1 MNAQKYYRINEV
13 SKILGI
19 SKQTIK
25 RYERKG
31 VFPKQK
37 KNALNGWREYTE
49 KEIESL
55 KLIMGRA

>member
-1 MNAQKYYRINEV
+1 MNVEKYYRINEV

-19 SKQTIK
+19 SKQTII

-49 KEIESL
+49 KEIKSL
-55 KLIMGRA
+55 KSIMGRA